1 MEDRFVKRL
10 RKKAKR
16 GMRGYPVASVA
27 YYGPDESRA
36 SKVAVG
42 ILVSEDA
49 EVDDLY
55 ITELDER
62 RSRRAQ
68 RSRNRRGNSGKY
80 GKLRRAYRR
89 HDRPHHRLSAPTGTR
104 LRGPVVSGLRI
115 LEGAR

>member
-36 SKVAVG
+36 SKIAVG

-49 EVDDLY
+49 EVDDLRNWTSDDRDVRSDPGIAEEILDY
-55 ITELDER
+55 IASFGALTVVMT
-62 RSRRAQ
+62 
-68 RSRNRRGNSGKY
+68 
-80 GKLRRAYRR
+80 
-89 HDRPHHRLSAPTGTR
+89 DRIIG
-104 LRGPVVSGLRI
+104 
-115 LEGAR
+115 